1 MADSK
6 NNVTIHITG
15 ANPHIYPTAATVIN
29 YFGDK
34 FAEDSIKNNQRGVIP
49 NTEEEGKEDVTDELF
64 AILQDKE
71 LYEETVKWAK
81 TCKKPSDIKNR
92 ITTPLKRSGFTNFNK
107 DFIEA
112 LLPHMTNYEGKPDY
126 RTIQRALY

>member
-49 NTEEEGKEDVTDELF
+49 NTEEEEKEEISDELF

-71 LYEETVKWAK
+71 LYEETVRWAK
-81 TCKKPSDIKNR
+81 TCKKPKDIRNR
-92 ITTPLKRSGFTNFNK
+92 ICEPLRKAGFKTLGR
-107 DFIEA
+107 DFAKA
-112 LLPHMTNYEGKPDY
+112 LMPHLTNYESAKDVANIE
-126 RTIQRALY
+126 RNLL